1 METLTDYLTQ
11 LASESPTPGGGSAAT
26 IVGAMGAAL
35 VAMVARITAGNKK
48 YAEKAAIAN
57 DFVVRADRLRDEFL
71 TARVDDESA
80 FKNVMVA
87 MSFPKQTDE
96 DKAKR
101 AIAMQSA
108 LGVAAAEPL
117 HVCELGLELLHL
129 AKQTLELNNRNLVS
143 DVGCAAEFGAACV
156 SAAAYNVRINHG
168 FMSDLEAVESQEH
181 VLAQYEMQAAS
192 LLDEIRQGVA
202 RTLIS

>member
-48 YAEKAAIAN
+48 YADQAQLAN
-57 DFVVRADRLRDEFL
+57 DLVVRADALRTEFL
-71 TARVDDESA
+71 TAREDDESA
-80 FKNVMVA
+80 FKSVMIA

-101 AIAMQSA
+101 AIALQSA
-108 LGVAAAEPL
+108 LAVAAAEPL
-117 HVCELGLELLHL
+117 HVCELGLELLHM
-129 AKQTLELNNRNLVS
+129 AEQTLQLRNRNLIS
-143 DVGCAAEFGAACV
+143 DVGCAAEFGASCV
-156 SAAAYNVRINHG
+156 SAAAYNVRVNHL
-168 FMSDLEAVESQEH
+168 FMSDAEAVENQEH
-181 VLAQYEMQAAS
+181 VLTHYEHTAAG
-192 LLDEIRQGVA
+192 LLDAVRQGVA